1 MKNTT
6 PECSLIQQLLLTEQR
21 ENPDSQI
28 MTHLASC
35 DECRRYAEM
44 LNLFEDHYAIEN
56 MENRIE
62 PDPEI
67 LNNLRAEMI
76 QKQDQE
82 NKIKFKIKR
91 IIEYRV
97 PVYQIAAAAAVIF
110 FLFFAVDK
118 IPEPDQDTHPAS
130 QGKFLPETTELAQ
143 INLMDSLM
151 LSSLKNVGRNALEDS
166 AITKYLVGAL

>member
-6 PECSLIQQLLLTEQR
+6 QECSRIQQLLCTGQSEH
-21 ENPDSQI
+21 PDSKI
-28 MTHLASC
+28 MMHLASC

-44 LNLFEDHYAIEN
+44 LNLLAEQYAIEN

-76 QKQDQE
+76 QKQDQQT
-82 NKIKFKIKR
+82 KIKFKIRR

-118 IPEPDQDTHPAS
+118 IPEPDQDIYPAS
-130 QGKFLPETTELAQ
+130 QEKFLSETTELAQ

>member
-1 MKNTT
+1 MKNKT
-6 PECSLIQQLLLTEQR
+6 PECSQIQQLLCSGPHQ
-21 ENPDSQI
+21 NPDSQI
-28 MTHLASC
+28 RTHLASC

-44 LNLFEDHYAIEN
+44 LYQFEDKYAIEN

-67 LNNLRAEMI
+67 FNNLRAEMI

-82 NKIKFKIKR
+82 NNISLKIKR
-91 IIEYRV
+91 IIKYRV

-110 FLFFAVDK
+110 FLFFALDK
-118 IPEPDQDTHPAS
+118 IPEPDRHSYPAS
-130 QGKFLPETTELAQ
+130 QEQILSETSELAQ

-151 LSSLKNVGRNALEDS
+151 LSGLKNVGRNALEDS